1 MRILCVYIPH
11 FQVQAERLKRPE
23 LERRPVVVGG
33 LPQERTCVVDCSEE
47 AAGKGVFP
55 SMPLREAHHLCP
67 EAVFVESDEELSEEL
82 WEAVLHALGAVTL
95 RMEPKGRGFV
105 YLDVTKALRLYA
117 SEEYLASVIVEG
129 TLRSFRL
136 EAKAGVGNSRFV
148 AEQAALCAPHG
159 ALVVP
164 PGTEKEFIF
173 SLSADR
179 LPVDEKI
186 KERLRLLGLHRLE
199 KVAGLSG
206 EALVS
211 QFGSAGRCISE
222 IVSGVDDKRQLP
234 KMHRDVSLEKG
245 AVSDTPFE
253 TVGQIAVALDNVFA
267 DISTE
272 LKHMGKLCRK
282 VKLVLDLQDKK
293 HIERTFALKNPTAE
307 ARDMSAR
314 IVDRLRDMTMESPV
328 TGLTISVSNL
338 CAGGMQEQLF
348 RRKPRL
354 SEKLQ
359 GVKGYLEAM
368 YGHTPLFMVREGDA
382 HSLLPE
388 RKFRFVEV

>member
-1 MRILCVYIPH
+1 
-11 FQVQAERLKRPE
+11 
-23 LERRPVVVGG
+23 
-33 LPQERTCVVDCSEE
+33 
-47 AAGKGVFP
+47 
-55 SMPLREAHHLCP
+55 
-67 EAVFVESDEELSEEL
+67 
-82 WEAVLHALGAVTL
+82 
-95 RMEPKGRGFV
+95 
-105 YLDVTKALRLYA
+105 
-117 SEEYLASVIVEG
+117 
-129 TLRSFRL
+129 
-136 EAKAGVGNSRFV
+136 
-148 AEQAALCAPHG
+148 
-159 ALVVP
+159 
-164 PGTEKEFIF
+164 
-173 SLSADR
+173 
-179 LPVDEKI
+179 
-186 KERLRLLGLHRLE
+186 
-199 KVAGLSG
+199 
-206 EALVS
+206 
-211 QFGSAGRCISE
+211 
-222 IVSGVDDKRQLP
+222 
-234 KMHRDVSLEKG
+234 MHRDVSLEKG

-253 TVGQIAVALDNVFA
+253 TVGQIAIALDNVFA

-328 TGLTISVSNL
+328 TGLTVSVSSL

-348 RRKPRL
+348 MSKPHL